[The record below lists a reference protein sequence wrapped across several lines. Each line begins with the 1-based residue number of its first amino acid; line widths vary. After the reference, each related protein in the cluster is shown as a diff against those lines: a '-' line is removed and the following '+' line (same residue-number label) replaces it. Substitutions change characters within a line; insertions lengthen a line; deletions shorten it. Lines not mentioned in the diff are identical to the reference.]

1 MSRMQHPRCTVLKS
15 AVAAMAAIAMT
26 MPIGAFAA
34 ENGSTHAQEQESR
47 RVVSR
52 VARKD
57 NGEYYLEVD
66 GRPYLYSFAQNMGTW
81 ERMGHQEEFKE
92 DSGSSR
98 AGYPTRHL
106 DLGFSENAYEKTAN
120 LNYATISQALLWR
133 DVEVRPGEYDFTVLD
148 AYMNWARKY
157 GLKIDLAWFGSA
169 CQSGSRIPTYSSAW
183 NGKEHKTVDIG
194 YQYTAPS
201 WYVQDED
208 GDPIGDYYDITG
220 GKGKVDYPLI
230 TTGPK
235 AEKMKQAEIAT
246 MKAIFAHLAQTDP
259 DGTVI
264 SIQLENEA
272 NNNPHFKDRYIDW
285 INELG
290 KAVKESDY
298 SIATRV
304 NYSGS
309 GYPVNV
315 NDYAYIDF
323 AGPDPYSTSVSRM
336 KEIIAGG
343 KRYSTLG
350 HIAENSGDY
359 ANLTSLETAAFAA
372 GGGYGT
378 WEIDN
383 WFCDGGG
390 GHFNGPHALYSN
402 LEQSDIHSQE
412 MYYDWKLGEIP
423 TMTEQAKEL
432 QRYNPGLNAIGQI
445 LAGATASD
453 RAGFNVDQDDPQTEY
468 SAMKTIGRYRLGFHT
483 TDGAV
488 GIAATDGRNLYV
500 TSDTAGSV
508 TITTEQRPDAASIG
522 AFDENGEWAAAE
534 QRAVTAQNDGTYAI
548 TLKTGEALRLGMPVS
563 DIPGNLAL
571 GATAE
576 HSGAD
581 ADYPASNVNDG
592 DEWSGTKSRNNPTY
606 PQYVTLTW
614 DKPQTFDTV
623 DLSGIYA
630 KDQNPTDWNIEISR
644 NGKNGWTRVAS
655 SGDVTWSTSDGTA
668 EHHAVTMPMQRDVT
682 AMRVRINK
690 AATTW
695 GAYYITEIAVTDTL
709 QPLAE
714 LVADIASSG
723 PKEPDYTA
731 ETWRPFAQALDAARM
746 MLKQSEPD
754 GQMVNETKRT
764 LESTWKALAKAER
777 PVDPDPSEP
786 DQPGASADQNKTD
799 QSNRPTKP
807 GNSGDN
813 VGGSDAAAAGR
824 KRLSDTGAAVVL
836 IAMAAAVAALAGIGM
851 AVGGRRYGDHG

>member
-1 MSRMQHPRCTVLKS
+1 MSQTTHHPWRTALHAVIAVIAAAAMVAPAG
-15 AVAAMAAIAMT
+15 AVAAED
-26 MPIGAFAA
+26 G
-34 ENGSTHAQEQESR
+34 GHAQDNR

-52 VARKD
+52 VARKS
-57 NGEYYLEVD
+57 NGEYYLEVN

-98 AGYPTRHL
+98 DGYPTEHL

-133 DVEVRPGEYDFTVLD
+133 DVETAPGVYDFTVLD
-148 AYMNWARKY
+148 AYVKWARKY

-208 GDPIGDYYDITG
+208 GNPIGDYYDITG

-235 AEKMKQAEIAT
+235 AEAMKQAEIKT
-246 MKAIFAHLAQTDP
+246 MEAIFAHLAQTDP
-259 DGTVI
+259 AGTVI

-272 NNNPHFKDRYIDW
+272 NNNPHFKDQYINW
-285 INELG
+285 INDLG

-336 KEIIAGG
+336 KEIIADG
-343 KRYSTLG
+343 KRNSTLG

-359 ANLTSLETAAFAA
+359 ANLTSLETTAFAA

-402 LEQSDIHSQE
+402 LDQSDIHSQE
-412 MYYDWKLGEIP
+412 MYYDWKLGEMP

-432 QRYNPGLNAIGQI
+432 QRYNPGLNAMGQV

-453 RAGFNVDQDDPQTEY
+453 RTGFNIDQDDPQTEY

-488 GIAATDGRNLYV
+488 GIAATAGRNLYA

-508 TITTEQRPDAASIG
+508 TITTEQRPDAASVG
-522 AFDENGEWAAAE
+522 AFGDDGEWTAAE
-534 QRAVTAQNDGTYAI
+534 QRAVAAQDDGTYAI
-548 TLKTGEALRLGMPVS
+548 TLKTGEALRLAMPVGDVLS
-563 DIPGNLAL
+563 NLAL
-571 GATAE
+571 DATAE
-576 HSGAD
+576 HSSVN

-592 DEWSGTKSRNNPTY
+592 DEWSGTKSRNDPTY

-623 DLSGIYA
+623 DLAGIYA
-630 KDQNPTDWNIEISR
+630 KDQNPTNWDIEVSA
-644 NGKNGWTRVAS
+644 NGKDGWTPVAS

-668 EHHAVTMPMQRDVT
+668 EHHTVTMPMQRDVT
-682 AMRVRINK
+682 AMRIRINK

-695 GAYYITEIAVTDTL
+695 GAYYITEITVTNTL
-709 QPLAE
+709 QPLTE
-714 LVADIASSG
+714 LVADIDSSG
-723 PKEPDYTA
+723 PKETDYTA
-731 ETWRPFAQALDAARM
+731 ETWQPFAQALSAART

-754 GQMVNETKRT
+754 GKAVDETKRT
-764 LESTWKALAKAER
+764 LESAWRALTKEER

-786 DQPGASADQNKTD
+786 DRPNTPDDQDKTD
-799 QSNRPTKP
+799 RPNWP
-807 GNSGDN
+807 AEHGNDGDDE
-813 VGGSDAAAAGR
+813 SIDAATGR
-824 KRLSDTGAAVVL
+824 KRLSDTGSAVAL
-836 IAMAAAVAALAGIGM
+836 IAVAATVTALAGIGI
-851 AVGGRRYGDHG
+851 AIVGRGYGDRG